1 MPKTFSF
8 KKTALLVAA
17 SATALGVHISSTA
30 QDATLTINGQI
41 NSASCLLLV
50 GSQQGGN
57 TVLNLGTFS
66 ATAASNT
73 ALGNTFNSTGA
84 TVVFRAVNA
93 DLTTACSSLGPT
105 NRWDLGLDLTG
116 INVVTAGARTF
127 ITSQS
132 VSGSTSAQNV
142 GVTINTS
149 VGSAV
154 TAGATPLNL
163 NAVNGG
169 GVGVF
174 MSGTASGVLASER
187 IALTALFGRSGASAP
202 TVGSF
207 TATIPINLWYR

>member
-41 NSASCLLLV
+41 NAASCVLLV

-57 TVLNLGTFS
+57 TVLNLGTFTT
-66 ATAASNT
+66 TAASNT
-73 ALGNTFNSTGA
+73 ALGNTFNTTGA

-93 DLTTACSSLGPT
+93 DLTSSCTSLAG
-105 NRWDLGLDLTG
+105 NRWDLGLDLTSV
-116 INVVTAGARTF
+116 NVVTAGGRSF

-142 GVTINTS
+142 GVAINTS
-149 VGSAV
+149 FGPSV

-174 MSGTASGVLASER
+174 MSGTASGVLASDR

-207 TATIPINLWYR
+207 SATIPINLWYR